1 MMRRII
7 ITMAAAMMVV
17 ATVVTPALAG
27 ERDVPVHIGLGDSVA
42 AGSGANNPNTAY
54 APRLSR
60 YLRSLDCTEG
70 TPQACPHLQ
79 FMDYSVGGAKSG
91 DLISGQL
98 GPAVAEIKAREADG
112 DPGNNVEFITITIGG
127 NDLFEP
133 VLGACEDGLDDNC
146 KATIANAFA
155 VYQTNLTMILG
166 DLREEAPDAEIA
178 IMTYY
183 NPLGACHLSHL
194 APLAEVALEGIPGVQ
209 PGLND
214 IIRGVAAGVGGITV
228 VETYG
233 LLGEK
238 DFVGGDDCLHPDDS
252 GHLKIAK
259 AFRRAMSA

>member
-1 MMRRII
+1 MRRFI
-7 ITMAAAMMVV
+7 ITMAAAMMLI
-17 ATVVTPALAG
+17 ATVATPALAG
-27 ERDVPVHIGLGDSVA
+27 ERDGPVHIGLGDSVA

-60 YLRSLDCTEG
+60 YLRSVDCTAGAPE
-70 TPQACPHLQ
+70 ACPHLQ
-79 FMDYSVGGAKSG
+79 FVDYSVGGAKSG

-98 GPAVAEIKAREADG
+98 GPAVAEIQKRQTDG

-133 VLGACEDGLDDNC
+133 VLGACGNGLDDTC
-146 KATIANAFA
+146 EATILKTFTS
-155 VYQTNLTMILG
+155 YQANLTMILG
-166 DLREEAPDAEIA
+166 TLRKEAPDADIA

-183 NPLGACHLSHL
+183 NPLGACQLSHL

-214 IIRGVAAGVGGITV
+214 LIRGVAAGVGGITV

-259 AFRRAMSA
+259 VFRRAMSS

>member
-1 MMRRII
+1 MRRII
-7 ITMAAAMMVV
+7 ITMAAAIMVI
-17 ATVVTPALAG
+17 ATVATPALAG
-27 ERDVPVHIGLGDSVA
+27 ESDGPVHIGLGDSVA

-60 YLRSLDCTEG
+60 YLRSVDCARG
-70 TPQACPHLQ
+70 TPQACAHLQ
-79 FMDYSVGGAKSG
+79 FADYSVGGAKSG
-91 DLISGQL
+91 DLISEQL
-98 GPAVAEIKAREADG
+98 EPALAEIRARQTDG

-133 VLGACEDGLDDNC
+133 VLGACGDGMNDDC
-146 KATIANAFA
+146 KNTITNVFGSYA
-155 VYQTNLTMILG
+155 TNLTVILG
-166 DLREEAPDAEIA
+166 SLRAEAPDADIA

-183 NPLGACHLSHL
+183 NPLGACHLSPI
-194 APLAEVALEGIPGVQ
+194 APLADLALEGIDGVQ

-214 IIRGVAAGVGGITV
+214 LIRGVAAGVGGITV

-259 AFRRAMSA
+259 AFRRAMSS